1 MSIAAIERAAEH
13 SWPASERTTMGE
25 WVLSASDG
33 FSRRRNS
40 AVPAGQ
46 VTDSLEERLDAVTAW
61 YTERKLPT
69 LYRVTPLCDP
79 RIDTVLD
86 QRGFSIEDPVLVMVR
101 ELPVD
106 ELSGRIVSLSVPTD
120 GWAAIECEALGI
132 DRTLFRPWL
141 SAIRA
146 VPQPACFVIA
156 MDGSRPVGAGFG
168 AISDGLLGV
177 FEVAVLPDARL
188 RGHARRMMSAL
199 HSFGNRGGAEQ
210 AYLQVVEEN
219 DAAVDLYRSIGYE
232 VSHRYWYRRAT
243 VEGS

>member
-13 SWPASERTTMGE
+13 SWPASERTMMGE
-25 WVLSASDG
+25 WMLSAGDG

-40 AVPAGQ
+40 AVPLGP
-46 VTDSLEERLDAVTAW
+46 VTDNLEDRLDAVTAW
-61 YTERKLPT
+61 YMARGLPT

-79 RIDTVLD
+79 VIDTVLD
-86 QRGFSIEDPVLVMVR
+86 QRGFSIEDPVLVMIR

-106 ELSGRIVSLSVPTD
+106 EPSGKIVSLSAPTD
-120 GWAAIECEALGI
+120 EWTAIEFEALGI

-177 FEVAVLPDARL
+177 FEVAVLPDDR
-188 RGHARRMMSAL
+188 RHGHARRMMSAL
-199 HSFGNRGGAEQ
+199 HTYGDRGGAEQ

-219 DAAVDLYRSIGYE
+219 DAAVDLYRSIGYD
-232 VSHRYWYRRAT
+232 VSHRYWYRRAAA
-243 VEGS
+243 EGS